1 MTLHSIYMILQ
12 QTLIITAF
20 VLGMM
25 MIIEYIN
32 TKTGGILSRKLQASP
47 WIQILIGAL
56 MGIIPGCLGTY
67 TIVSLYV
74 HRVVNFPALMA
85 ALIATAGDE
94 SFFMFSIFPANA
106 LKISVI
112 LFVIAIVTG
121 VILQLTMKNK
131 FIGLHESSFPL
142 HEDVDDCHGH
152 KHEHRVRRGKGSITF
167 VRALLITMCVTI
179 LGLIASGAID
189 GQHQLNMLM
198 GGASEESVIET
209 YSIEHQH
216 ICSEHE
222 HHETGRRRRRFIV
235 ITSMVAKPIGYA
247 IH

>member
-85 ALIATAGDE
+85 A
-94 SFFMFSIFPANA
+94 
-106 LKISVI
+106 
-112 LFVIAIVTG
+112 
-121 VILQLTMKNK
+121 
-131 FIGLHESSFPL
+131 
-142 HEDVDDCHGH
+142 
-152 KHEHRVRRGKGSITF
+152 
-167 VRALLITMCVTI
+167 
-179 LGLIASGAID
+179 
-189 GQHQLNMLM
+189 
-198 GGASEESVIET
+198 
-209 YSIEHQH
+209 
-216 ICSEHE
+216 
-222 HHETGRRRRRFIV
+222 
-235 ITSMVAKPIGYA
+235 
-247 IH
+247 

>member
-152 KHEHRVRRGKGSITF
+152 KHEHGVRRGKGSITF

-179 LGLIASGAID
+179 
-189 GQHQLNMLM
+189 
-198 GGASEESVIET
+198 
-209 YSIEHQH
+209 
-216 ICSEHE
+216 
-222 HHETGRRRRRFIV
+222 
-235 ITSMVAKPIGYA
+235 
-247 IH
+247 